1 MRGALLAS
9 LLLHGWL
16 LWLLAAAMPLPPAAA
31 VPPSILLLASDELET
46 VPVATSTTS
55 QPPVLAKPATAKP
68 AVRDSK
74 PADKPQPAAVAPA
87 PSVPEPATEK
97 SRPLPP
103 AMPPSNVV
111 AAVAANPVAMAD
123 RTGKNNAE
131 PPAAVSGNS
140 PGASGS
146 ANARSQ
152 PDQPARVRQ
161 QPKPPYPELSRERQE
176 EGVVRLRL
184 QLDALGRLQSVKLL
198 QSSGFVRLDRAARE
212 AVTDW
217 QFSPGVQNGQPVPAT
232 LDVPVYFRL
241 EQGG

>member
-9 LLLHGWL
+9 LLLHGLL
-16 LWLLAAAMPLPPAAA
+16 LWLLTAAMPLPPA
-31 VPPSILLLASDELET
+31 PPAPASVLLLASGELEPA
-46 VPVATSTTS
+46 PVAAVRQ
-55 QPPVLAKPATAKP
+55 QPALAKP

-74 PADKPQPAAVAPA
+74 SASKPVIQPRPAAVMAA
-87 PSVPEPATEK
+87 PSVPVPDK

-103 AMPPSNVV
+103 VVPPSSVV
-111 AAVAANPVAMAD
+111 AATAANSAATAD

-131 PPAAVSGNS
+131 PPAALSGNS
-140 PGASGS
+140 PSAGGS
-146 ANARSQ
+146 TNTRSQ
-152 PDQPARVRQ
+152 PDQAARVRQ

-184 QLDALGRLQSVKLL
+184 QLDAQGRLQSVKLL

-212 AVTDW
+212 AVTEW

>member
-9 LLLHGWL
+9 LLLHGLL

-31 VPPSILLLASDELET
+31 VPPSILLLASDELEPA
-46 VPVATSTTS
+46 PVAAVRP
-55 QPPVLAKPATAKP
+55 QPALAKPATAKP

-74 PADKPQPAAVAPA
+74 PADKPQPAAVVPASPA
-87 PSVPEPATEK
+87 PVPEK

-103 AMPPSNVV
+103 AVPPSSVV
-111 AAVAANPVAMAD
+111 AATAANPVATAD
-123 RTGKNNAE
+123 RAGKNNAE

-184 QLDALGRLQSVKLL
+184 QLDAQGRLQSVKLL

-212 AVTDW
+212 AVTEW